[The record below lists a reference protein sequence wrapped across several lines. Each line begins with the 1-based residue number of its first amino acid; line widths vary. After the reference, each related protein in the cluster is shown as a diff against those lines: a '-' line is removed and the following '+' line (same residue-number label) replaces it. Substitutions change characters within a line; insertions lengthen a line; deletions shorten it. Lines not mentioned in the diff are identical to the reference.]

1 MKNITKVSILGID
14 IAKSVFVMVGLD
26 EKGHEILKKK
36 LSRTQLKQTLMNFP
50 PCKLAMESCGSS
62 HYWGR
67 QFEAMGHTV
76 VLIPPQY
83 VKPFVRTNKNDTN
96 DARAICE
103 AALRPSTPIVP
114 VKAEDAQDIQSLHRA
129 RQLLIGSR
137 TATINHLRGILSEY
151 GILLGKSPKKVKEEA
166 NRLVDDPEAGLS
178 PSLRETLRI
187 MVSELS
193 GLEEKLSDFD
203 RRINT
208 LAKTHPVCK
217 RLMTVPGVGALTA
230 TVLLAIVGDATR
242 FRNGRHF
249 AAYLGL
255 VPKQHS
261 SGGKNVLLGISKR
274 GDTYLRTLLIHGGRT
289 VVRSVIKTAT
299 SNLEPKGRNAWILSL
314 YERRGYNRTAVAVAN
329 KNARIL
335 WALLTHEDT
344 LYSDVGPKARVAA

>member
-1 MKNITKVSILGID
+1 MKISILGID
-14 IAKSVFVMVGLD
+14 IAKTVFVLVGLD
-26 EKGHEILKKK
+26 EKGHEVLKKK
-36 LSRTQLKQTLMNFP
+36 LSRTQIKQTLMNLP
-50 PCKLAMESCGSS
+50 PCKVALESCGSA

-67 QFEAMGHTV
+67 QIEAMGHTV

-103 AALRPSTPIVP
+103 AALRPSTPTVP
-114 VKAEDAQDIQSLHRA
+114 VKTEDAQDTQSLHRA
-129 RQLLIGSR
+129 RQLLVGCR
-137 TATINHLRGILSEY
+137 TATINHLRGILLEY
-151 GILLGKSPKKVKEEA
+151 GILLGTSPKKVKEEV
-166 NRLVDDPEAGLS
+166 NRLVEDPEARLS
-178 PSLRETLRI
+178 PSLRETLWT
-187 MVSELS
+187 MVTELS
-193 GLEEKLSDFD
+193 GLEEKLSNFD
-203 RRINT
+203 RRIKS
-208 LAKTHPVCK
+208 LAETHPVCK

-261 SGGKNVLLGISKR
+261 SGGKNILLGISKR

-289 VVRSVIKTAT
+289 MVRSVMKAAT
-299 SNLEPKGRNAWILSL
+299 SHLEPKGRNAWILSL

-335 WALLTHEDT
+335 WVLLTHENMV
-344 LYSDVGPKARVAA
+344 YSAAGPKAKAVA

>member
-26 EKGHEILKKK
+26 EKGHEVLKKK
-36 LSRTQLKQTLMNFP
+36 LSRPQLKQTLMNLP
-50 PCKLAMESCGSS
+50 PCKVAMESCGSS

-67 QFEAMGHTV
+67 QIEAMGHTV

-83 VKPFVRTNKNDTN
+83 VKPFVQTNKNDVN

-103 AALRPSTPIVP
+103 AALRPSTPTVP
-114 VKAEDAQDIQSLHRA
+114 IKAEDAQDMQSLHRA
-129 RQLLIGSR
+129 RQLLVGSR
-137 TATINHLRGILSEY
+137 TATINHLRGILLEY
-151 GILLGKSPKKVKEEA
+151 GVLLGKSPKKVRGEVT
-166 NRLVDDPEAGLS
+166 RLVEDPEGGLS

-193 GLEEKLSDFD
+193 GLEEKLADFD
-203 RRINT
+203 RRIQT
-208 LAKTHPVCK
+208 LAKTHPVGQ

-230 TVLLAIVGDATR
+230 TVLLTIVGDATR

-255 VPKQHS
+255 VPRQHS

-289 VVRSVIKTAT
+289 VVRSVLKIAA
-299 SNLEPKGRNAWILSL
+299 SQQEPKGRNTWILSL

-329 KNARIL
+329 KNARVL
-335 WALLTHEDT
+335 WALLTKEDAV
-344 LYSDVGPKARVAA
+344 YSLEGPALRKTA

>member
-1 MKNITKVSILGID
+1 MKISILGID
-14 IAKSVFVMVGLD
+14 IAKTVFVLVGLD
-26 EKGHEILKKK
+26 ENGHEVLKKK
-36 LSRTQLKQTLMNFP
+36 LSRSQLKQTLMNLP
-50 PCKLAMESCGSS
+50 PCKVAMESCGSS

-67 QFEAMGHTV
+67 QIEAMGHAV
-76 VLIPPQY
+76 VLVPPQY

-103 AALRPSTPIVP
+103 AALRPSTPTVP
-114 VKAEDAQDIQSLHRA
+114 VKTEKAQDIQSLHRA
-129 RQLLIGSR
+129 RQLLIGCR
-137 TATINHLRGILSEY
+137 TATINHLRGILLEY

-166 NRLVDDPEAGLS
+166 SRLVEDPETGLS
-178 PSLRETLRI
+178 PSLRNTLRT

-193 GLEEKLSDFD
+193 SLEEKLADFD
-203 RRINT
+203 SWIEA
-208 LAKTHPVCK
+208 LAKMHPVCK
-217 RLMTVPGVGALTA
+217 RLMSVPGVGPLTA
-230 TVLLAIVGDATR
+230 TVLLAFVGDATR

-289 VVRSVIKTAT
+289 MVRSAMKTAA
-299 SNLEPKGRNAWILSL
+299 SKQEPKGRNAWILSL
-314 YERRGYNRTAVAVAN
+314 LERRGYNRTAVAVAN

-335 WALLTHEDT
+335 WVLLTHEDAV
-344 LYSDVGPKARVAA
+344 YSTIGSKTRAAS

>member
-1 MKNITKVSILGID
+1 MKITILGID
-14 IAKSVFVMVGLD
+14 IAKAVFVLIGLD
-26 EKGHEILKKK
+26 EKGNEILKKK
-36 LSRTQLKQTLMNFP
+36 LSRTQLKQTLMNLP
-50 PCKLAMESCGSS
+50 PCKVAMESCGSS

-67 QFEAMGHTV
+67 QIEAMGHTV

-83 VKPFVRTNKNDTN
+83 VKPFVQTNKNDVN

-103 AALRPSTPIVP
+103 AALRPSTPTVP
-114 VKAEDAQDIQSLHRA
+114 VKTEAAQDIQSLHRA
-129 RQLLIGSR
+129 RQLLVGSR
-137 TATINHLRGILSEY
+137 TATINHLRGILLEY
-151 GILLGKSPKKVKEEA
+151 GILLGKSPKKVREEV
-166 NRLVDDPEAGLS
+166 NRLVEDPEAGLS
-178 PSLRETLRI
+178 PSLRETLRT

-193 GLEEKLSDFD
+193 GLEEKLANFD
-203 RRINT
+203 SRINT

-230 TVLLAIVGDATR
+230 TVLLAFVGDATR

-255 VPKQHS
+255 VPRQHS

-289 VVRSVIKTAT
+289 VVRSVMKIVASKQ
-299 SNLEPKGRNAWILSL
+299 EPKGRNTWILSL

-335 WALLTHEDT
+335 WILLTHEEAV
-344 LYSDVGPKARVAA
+344 YSATGPNARSAA